1 MQEKK
6 RYNPFSTLTAF
17 EWWLWGISA
26 LIVTVSFFFGDT
38 SRGVLS
44 LVASLV
50 GVTALIFL
58 AKGNVLGQFF
68 IVIFA
73 LLYGTVSL
81 GQRYYGEMITYVGMS
96 APIAIFSIV
105 SWLRHPFAGRRDE
118 VAIHRVRKKE
128 LLCVCLLSLAV
139 AVAFYFI
146 LRALGTARL
155 WVSTVSVTTSFL
167 AASLSFL
174 RSPYYALAYALN
186 DLVLIVLWTLASF
199 SDLSCLSMLA
209 CFVVFFANDLHG
221 FVCWKRRLLAQSRV
235 GS

>member
-1 MQEKK
+1 MEKK
-6 RYNPFSTLTAF
+6 SFGNPFATLTPF
-17 EWWLWGISA
+17 EWGLWGVSA
-26 LIVTVSFFFGDT
+26 LIVAVSFFFGDT
-38 SRGVLS
+38 SRGILS
-44 LVASLV
+44 LIASLV

-58 AKGNVLGQFF
+58 AKGNVFGQCL

-81 GQRYYGEMITYVGMS
+81 HQRYYGEMITYVGMS
-96 APIAIFSIV
+96 MPIAIFSIV

-128 LLCVCLLSLAV
+128 LAVVLCLTVCV
-139 AVAFYFI
+139 TVGFYFI
-146 LRALGTARL
+146 LGALGTARL

-186 DLVLIVLWTLASF
+186 DLVLIVLWTLAAF
-199 SDLSCLSMLA
+199 SDPACLSMLA
-209 CFVVFFANDLHG
+209 CFFVFFVNDLHG
-221 FVCWKRRLLAQSRV
+221 FWCWRRRLRAQSCAA
-235 GS
+235 S